1 MLIITLIFD
10 FFENIF
16 YNLKTL
22 NLLILDS
29 NILFQNDLN
38 LSFMPKN
45 TLLMKP
51 AESASG
57 ESAELLDKVR
67 SWDCEK
73 LRNLPT
79 NEKDF
84 VKYLKRWDRCPKP
97 LMDSFSELS
106 KTVYPEI
113 HDKVISPA
121 KTYFQKYTGCPG
133 VIPGTEQYP
142 CIVNPDTG
150 EAVEYDRCTNKIYS
164 GCPEGASF
172 RYGTI
177 ADIKAGLFNPRGPS
191 HPLGATE
198 GGTYVRPKKPDS
210 E

>member
-10 FFENIF
+10 FFDNIL
-16 YNLKTL
+16 YNLKIL
-22 NLLILDS
+22 DLLIFKDS

-57 ESAELLDKVR
+57 GSAELLGKVR
-67 SWDCEK
+67 DWECEK
-73 LRNLPT
+73 LRTFPT
-79 NEKDF
+79 KEKDL
-84 VKYLKRWDRCPKP
+84 VKYMKRWDRCPKP
-97 LMDSFSELS
+97 VADSFAELT
-106 KTVYPEI
+106 KTMWPDM
-113 HDKVISPA
+113 HDKLTSPA

-150 EAVEYDRCTNKIYS
+150 EAVEYDRCTHKMYS
-164 GCPEGASF
+164 GCPEGVPF
-172 RYGTI
+172 RYGTP
-177 ADIKAGLFNPRGPS
+177 ADIKAGLFDPRGPS

-198 GGTYVRPKKPDS
+198 GGIYVRPKN
-210 E
+210 